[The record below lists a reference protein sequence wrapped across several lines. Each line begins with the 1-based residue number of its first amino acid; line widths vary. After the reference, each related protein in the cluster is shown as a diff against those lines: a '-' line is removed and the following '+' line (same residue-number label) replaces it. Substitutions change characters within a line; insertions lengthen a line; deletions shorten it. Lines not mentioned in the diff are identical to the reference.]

1 MSMQTGILIVSRE
14 RASWLVF
21 CVIAGLASSCA
32 VILAIREIALV
43 LADAGSGPAFS
54 WRIFLI
60 ALAVSI
66 LGGLSSQLALGHLGV
81 RLVHELRLHVA
92 QRILQL
98 PYREY
103 EQQGFSRMYAMLSDD
118 VTKAST
124 ALGTLPMC
132 VVCIG
137 LVVFGLGYLLLLSPW
152 HFALVA
158 VVLFLG
164 IVIAR
169 YASARTSRALREVRA
184 LEDQMQDL
192 YRAMIE
198 GAKEFRFSTR
208 RRRDFLASVLSPL
221 SSRLASRKQASGA
234 LWSVTVQW
242 NNLVFFLLLAVV
254 AILPRHMPISDAS
267 TMTTYALV
275 LLLLRAPIMAL
286 MELVPT
292 VLAGKV
298 ALDRLAQLDV
308 AHSAS
313 SAEEPSV
320 TPSIRTLALRSV
332 CFDYAAEPGEAG
344 VRLGPIDLSL
354 RSGKIIFITGGN
366 GSGKTTLAK
375 LLSGLY
381 APSEGSVLLDG
392 VELKPDVT
400 TVLRHYAS
408 AIFSDFFV
416 LPYEGQRSNVA
427 IDLAS
432 WEKRLGLDDK
442 LSAASEWRSAPR
454 LSQGQRKRLALLN
467 LVAQDK
473 PVCLFDEWA
482 ADQDKDYRDLFYRQL
497 LRELAAKDK
506 IVIVVSHD
514 TDYFFVADIVIH
526 MKDLK
531 VTHIEEKD
539 Q

>member
-1 MSMQTGILIVSRE
+1 MHSGVLFISRE
-14 RASWLVF
+14 RALWLIF

-32 VILAIREIALV
+32 VIVAIREIALV
-43 LADAGSGPAFS
+43 LAQGGTGPDFS
-54 WRIFLI
+54 WRIFLV
-60 ALAVSI
+60 ALAISI
-66 LGGLSSQLALGHLGV
+66 LGGLSSQLTLGHLGV
-81 RLVHELRLHVA
+81 RVVHEMRLHVA
-92 QRILQL
+92 LCILQL

-103 EQQGFSRMYAMLSDD
+103 EQHGISRIYAMLSDD

-124 ALGTLPMC
+124 AMGTLPMC

-137 LVVFGLGYLLLLSPW
+137 LVVFGLGYLLLLSPG
-152 HFALVA
+152 HFALV
-158 VVLFLG
+158 VLVLFVG
-164 IVIAR
+164 IAIAR
-169 YASARTSRALREVRA
+169 YASSHTSRALREVRA

-192 YRAMIE
+192 YRAMVE
-198 GAKEFRFSTR
+198 GAKEFRLNTPR
-208 RRRDFLASVLSPL
+208 RQHFVFNVLAPL
-221 SSRLASRKQASGA
+221 SSQLASRKQASGA

-242 NNLVFFLLLAVV
+242 NNLVFFLLLAGV
-254 AILPRHMPISDAS
+254 AVFPRYVPIEGAS

-298 ALDRLAQLDV
+298 ALGRLAQLEV
-308 AHSAS
+308 NPSPGASAGPP
-313 SAEEPSV
+313 AP
-320 TPSIRTLALRSV
+320 RNHMLALRGI

-354 RSGKIIFITGGN
+354 RSGKIVFITGGN

-392 VELKPDVT
+392 MEVESDT
-400 TVLRHYAS
+400 AAALRHRTS

-416 LPYEGQRSNVA
+416 LPYEGHDSAVDL
-427 IDLAS
+427 DLAS
-432 WEKRLGLDDK
+432 WALWLGLDDK

-482 ADQDKDYRDLFYRQL
+482 ADQDKGYRDLFYRQFL
-497 LRELAAKDK
+497 PELAARGK

-514 TDYFFVADIVIH
+514 TDYFFAADVVIH

-531 VTHIEEKD
+531 VTQIEEKL

>member
-1 MSMQTGILIVSRE
+1 MQTAMPFVSRE
-14 RASWLVF
+14 RALWLIF

-32 VILAIREIALV
+32 VIIAIREIALV
-43 LADAGSGPAFS
+43 LADAGTEPGFS
-54 WRIFLI
+54 WGIFLA

-66 LGGLSSQLALGHLGV
+66 LGGLSSQLALGHMGV
-81 RLVHELRLHVA
+81 RVMHELRLQIA

-103 EQQGFSRMYAMLSDD
+103 EHHGISRMYAMLSDD
-118 VTKAST
+118 LSKASI

-132 VVCIG
+132 VVCVG

-158 VVLFLG
+158 AVLSLG
-164 IVIAR
+164 IAIAR

-192 YRAMIE
+192 YRAMVE
-198 GAKEFRFSTR
+198 GAKEFRLNTR
-208 RRRDFLASVLSPL
+208 RRRYFVDSVLSPL
-221 SSRLASRKQASGA
+221 SSKLASRKQASGA

-254 AILPRHMPISDAS
+254 AVLPRHLPVSDAS

-286 MELVPT
+286 MEMVPT

-298 ALDRLAQLDV
+298 AIDRLAQLEV
-308 AHSAS
+308 AHSTKG
-313 SAEEPSV
+313 AEELLMPSFH
-320 TPSIRTLALRSV
+320 TLSLRGA
-332 CFDYAAEPGEAG
+332 CFDYAAEPGEQS
-344 VRLGPIDLSL
+344 VRLGPIDMSL
-354 RSGKIIFITGGN
+354 RSGKIVFITGGN

-381 APSEGSVLLDG
+381 APSEGRVLLDD
-392 VELKPDVT
+392 VELKHDVAA
-400 TVLRHYAS
+400 VLRNCSS
-408 AIFSDFFV
+408 AIFNDFFV
-416 LPYEGQRSNVA
+416 LPYEGHHSEVKP
-427 IDLAS
+427 DLAQ
-432 WEKRLGLDDK
+432 WAQRLGLEDK

-473 PVCLFDEWA
+473 PICLFDEWA
-482 ADQDKDYRDLFYRQL
+482 ADQDKGYRDLFYCQFL
-497 LRELAAKDK
+497 QELAANGK

-514 TDYFFVADIVIH
+514 TDYFFAADVVIH
-526 MKDLK
+526 MKDLR
-531 VTHIEEKD
+531 VTEIKEMFE
-539 Q
+539 

>member
-1 MSMQTGILIVSRE
+1 MQTAILFVSRE
-14 RASWLVF
+14 RALWLIF

-32 VILAIREIALV
+32 VIMAIREIALV
-43 LADAGSGPAFS
+43 LADAGTGPGFS
-54 WRIFLI
+54 WRIFLA

-81 RLVHELRLHVA
+81 RVVHELRLHVA

-103 EQQGFSRMYAMLSDD
+103 EQHGISRMYTMLSDD
-118 VTKAST
+118 VAKAST

-132 VVCIG
+132 VVCVG

-158 VVLFLG
+158 VVLFWG
-164 IVIAR
+164 IAIAR

-198 GAKEFRFSTR
+198 GAKEFRLSAR
-208 RRRDFLASVLSPL
+208 RRRHFVASVLSPL

-254 AILPRHMPISDAS
+254 AILPRHVPVSDAS

-286 MELVPT
+286 MEMVPT

-298 ALDRLAQLDV
+298 AFDRLAQLDV
-308 AHSAS
+308 AHSANG
-313 SAEEPSV
+313 ADDVPVPEFH
-320 TPSIRTLALRSV
+320 TLALRGA
-332 CFDYAAEPGEAG
+332 CFDYAAEPGEAGEAG

-354 RSGKIIFITGGN
+354 RSGKIVIITGGN

-392 VELKPDVT
+392 VVLKSDVAA
-400 TVLRHYAS
+400 VLRQCAS

-416 LPYEGQRSNVA
+416 LPYEGHRSEVDV
-427 IDLAS
+427 DLAS
-432 WEKRLGLDDK
+432 WEQRLGLDDK

-482 ADQDKDYRDLFYRQL
+482 ADQDKGYRDLFYRQL
-497 LRELAAKDK
+497 LRELAARGK

-514 TDYFFVADIVIH
+514 TDYFFAADIVIH

-531 VTHIEEKD
+531 VTNIEERL